1 MRTNR
6 NQGPSG
12 RPTRTPVGQR
22 QILNVRGKD
31 PNFVYRI
38 VNDVGDRLGQFIEG
52 GWELVTAESVKIGDK
67 RVDIATAQGT
77 NASVTVDK
85 TGQKAFVM
93 RIPKEYYDED
103 QEAKQVQ
110 LRRLEESMRSEAS
123 QNGYTGSIS
132 TSTNLVKD

>member
-6 NQGPSG
+6 NQSPSG

-31 PNFVYRI
+31 PEYVYRI
-38 VNDVGDRLGQFIEG
+38 VNDVGDRIGQFQEG
-52 GWELVTAESVKIGDK
+52 SWELVSAADVKVGDK
-67 RVDIATAQGT
+67 RVDIASAQGT

-85 TGQKAFVM
+85 TGQKAYVM
-93 RIPKEYYDED
+93 RIRKEFYDED

-110 LRRLEESMRSEAS
+110 LRRLEDSMRSEATQS
-123 QNGYTGSIS
+123 GLTGSIS
-132 TSTNLVKD
+132 IDSNLVRE